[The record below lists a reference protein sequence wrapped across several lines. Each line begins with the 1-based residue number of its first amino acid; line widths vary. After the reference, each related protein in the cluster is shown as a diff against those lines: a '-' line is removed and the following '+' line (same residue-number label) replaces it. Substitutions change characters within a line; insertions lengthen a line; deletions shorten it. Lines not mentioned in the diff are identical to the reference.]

1 MRLIQARGPSA
12 AALFIKK
19 YNDFRYVGL
28 GLVKPISEPSAAAR
42 TGYGAERCG
51 HFYFT
56 KKYRGPQKKAENVY
70 DLC

>member
-1 MRLIQARGPSA
+1 MVRLRQFLGRELRLGKARGPSA

-42 TGYGAERCG
+42 TG
-51 HFYFT
+51 
-56 KKYRGPQKKAENVY
+56 
-70 DLC
+70 